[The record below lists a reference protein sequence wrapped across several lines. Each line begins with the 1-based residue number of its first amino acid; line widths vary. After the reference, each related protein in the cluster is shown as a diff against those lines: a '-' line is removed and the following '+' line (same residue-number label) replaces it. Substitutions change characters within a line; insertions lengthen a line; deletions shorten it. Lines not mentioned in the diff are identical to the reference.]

1 MKRGLTLLT
10 LALAAC
16 TTQGPGASTP
26 NSTPSAP
33 ASAAAKRSAPASKA
47 PATEAPAPVDPAR
60 LPPADRIFF
69 AGGLVLGADGKTL
82 WARAPGERGAEK
94 WRVEGEG
101 VVHQVVYG
109 DVGDGP
115 RFYVTRGVGRGFLQ
129 APLVLQS
136 LDPATGQATELWR
149 NDGERN
155 EPVTLAIADV
165 NRDGR
170 DELAFSHY
178 ASKYMVRTR
187 HLKAGG
193 VSLGDG
199 PEVRM
204 ATTRVW
210 GDLDADGKVDEVLGR
225 VYGDAKDLPGDLR
238 IDRGKGLEPVPV
250 QNGIKSAVIA
260 KLGDDPAPALY
271 FCDGWVA
278 NYGKEAH
285 ARLERARFVKGKVTV
300 ETLGASAD
308 EFTFFSLQPADVDGD
323 GKLEL
328 VAQGDKRITI
338 FRWTPKGPFSATP
351 GRALEPVLNIAV
363 GVDETGRAAV
373 YVPGRPQSSI
383 TPLK

>member
-1 MKRGLTLLT
+1 MKRRLTLLT

-16 TTQGPGASTP
+16 TTKGPDASTP
-26 NSTPSAP
+26 SSAASAP

-101 VVHQVVYG
+101 VVHQIVYG

-165 NRDGR
+165 NRDGH

-193 VSLGDG
+193 ASLGDG
-199 PEVRM
+199 PEIRM

-210 GDLDADGKVDEVLGR
+210 GDLDADGKADEVLGR

-250 QNGIKSAVIA
+250 ENGIKSAVIA
-260 KLGDDPAPALY
+260 KLGDDAAPALY

-285 ARLERARFVKGKVTV
+285 ARLKRARFVKGKVSV

-328 VAQGDKRITI
+328 VVQGDKRLTI
-338 FRWTPKGPFSATP
+338 FRWAPSGPFTATP
-351 GRALEPVLNIAV
+351 GRGLEPVLNVAV
-363 GVDETGRAAV
+363 GVDEAGKAAV
-373 YVPGRPQSSI
+373 YVPGKPQSSI